1 MPGIAGFEVVR
12 RIRVDPD
19 VSEIPIVM
27 VTALTS
33 REDRL
38 CAVEAGAYDRS
49 PFLRWYYAAVRHA
62 LSYNHYGSA
71 WQAAAAGSPAA
82 DKGDS

>member
-12 RIRVDPD
+12 RVREDPD

-38 CAVEAGAYDRS
+38 CAGGAGGAESR
-49 PFLRWYYAAVRHA
+49 
-62 LSYNHYGSA
+62 
-71 WQAAAAGSPAA
+71 
-82 DKGDS
+82 